1 MIEPESELEPGS
13 GTESDASED
22 LEREDKPDTVFAAIL
37 KRVVGPAAAIVILY
51 ASLRALPSLIV
62 NQAPPID
69 GDDLLLAFV
78 ISLVGFTVLAIW
90 FDRRSAKKGKD
101 E

>member
-1 MIEPESELEPGS
+1 MTEEQPRNDSPHSDERS
-13 GTESDASED
+13 ESDESVSFGSF
-22 LEREDKPDTVFAAIL
+22 LLRRII
-37 KRVVGPAAAIVILY
+37 GPAAAIVILY
-51 ASLRALPSLIV
+51 ASIRALPSLIV

-78 ISLVGFTVLAIW
+78 ISLVGFTVLALW
-90 FDRRSAKKGKD
+90 LDRRAVKKGKD